1 MKNELWTSFKEG
13 FKDSFRL
20 AICLFVGVAS
30 IIGAFANHSLD
41 EKIASGKHNQQPTS
55 N

>member
-1 MKNELWTSFKEG
+1 MKNELWNSFKEG

-41 EKIASGKHNQQPTS
+41 ERSATDKHNHQPSS